1 MQSSDI
7 REFSTALI
15 TEIVKTSPENTL
27 KCFEEPAWDEPII
40 GFAGGND
47 KLFARFKEVI
57 GDFFWSPAEVMKLK
71 YGEDFDPE
79 ELSVIV
85 WVLPQTEKTIA
96 DQRTEKELPSPRWI
110 HSRHYGEFFNEFLRA
125 ELEKS
130 FEEKGIKASAA
141 AIRKE
146 FGYQRSATAGLASNW
161 SERHAAYAAGLG
173 TFGLSDGFIT
183 EKGKAVR
190 IGSVVINAKITPDIR
205 KAKGIY
211 DNCLF
216 FSSGTCGACM
226 KRCPVDAITCTGHN
240 KQVCH
245 DYIRGNTA
253 PYAESI
259 LGAWQTPCGLCQVKI
274 PCERKNPVK

>member
-1 MQSSDI
+1 MQDKEI

-15 TEIVKTSPENTL
+15 KEIVRTSPENTL
-27 KCFEEPAWDEPII
+27 KGFDEPAWEEPVI

-47 KLFARFKEVI
+47 ELFDRYKEVI
-57 GDFFWSPAEVMKLK
+57 GEFFWSPAEVMALK
-71 YGEDFDPE
+71 YGEDFDPD

-85 WVLPQTEKTIA
+85 WVLPQTEKTLA
-96 DQRTEKELPSPRWI
+96 DQRAEKKLPASRWI

-125 ELEKS
+125 EVEKA
-130 FEEKGIKASAA
+130 FEAKGIKAASA

-146 FGYQRSATAGLASNW
+146 FGYQTSESAGIASNW
-161 SERHAAYAAGLG
+161 SERHAAYAAGMG

-183 EKGKAVR
+183 ERGKAVR
-190 IGSVVINAKITPDIR
+190 IGSIVVNAKLTPDRR

-216 FSSGTCGACM
+216 FANGTCGACM
-226 KRCPVDAITCTGHN
+226 KRCPVDAITAKGHD
-240 KQVCH
+240 KQACH

-259 LGAWQTPCGLCQVKI
+259 LGAWQTPCGLCQAKI
-274 PCERKNPVK
+274 PCERRNPVK